1 MDGARLAP
9 VDLFSSFTAEERQ
22 KVANCMKT
30 EEHPLGSVLVE
41 EGDLPT
47 KFFVLLDGHVTVHR
61 HGHHVADLGPGD
73 YFGEVGVISL
83 EPRNASV
90 IATTP
95 VEVAVTMGWE
105 LRNVLA
111 ESPDLRST
119 LESATHTRGPR
130 G

>member
-1 MDGARLAP
+1 MDGARLAQ
-9 VDLFSSFTAEERQ
+9 VDLFSNFTAEERQ
-22 KVANCMKT
+22 RLAECMT
-30 EEHPLGSVLVE
+30 MESHGRGTVLVE

-47 KFFVLLDGHVTVHR
+47 KFFVIVDGRVTVHR
-61 HGHHVADLGPGD
+61 DGHHLADLGPGD

-105 LRNVLA
+105 LREVLSD
-111 ESPDLRST
+111 SPDLRTT
-119 LESATHTRGPR
+119 LESAARNRGSH
-130 G
+130 

>member
-1 MDGARLAP
+1 MDGAHLAP
-9 VDLFSSFTAEERQ
+9 VDLFSSFTVDERQ
-22 KVANCMKT
+22 KIADCMNA
-30 EEHPLGSVLVE
+30 EAHPRGAVLVE

-61 HGHHVADLGPGD
+61 HGRHVADLGPGD
-73 YFGEVGVISL
+73 YFGEVGVLSL

-105 LRNVLA
+105 LRNVLSG
-111 ESPDLRST
+111 SPELRAT
-119 LESATHTRGPR
+119 LESATRTRGSN
-130 G
+130 